1 MHELPKKADDFAAP
15 GDYEPTVRMAR
26 PENTATTRT
35 RKIKAPEPPVEKE
48 AAPFEHAE
56 KSSVGVFLEHLTGM
70 FRRKGSMIEP
80 VPVHEPPA
88 DVSTQPTDAEDFPL
102 LEEAFE
108 RGEELGAG
116 GQARLFRGFDRHL
129 LRRAAVKSLRD
140 EQCLVPE
147 LREKFISE
155 AMITAQLDH
164 PAIVPVYSIHRDRE
178 NHLHLAM
185 KLVNGRPFQKYL
197 GDLVRHYDRDGFSAR
212 EEQRSLAY
220 RLEVFL
226 AVCDALE
233 HAHNRNIM
241 HCDLKPEN
249 IMIGESHEAY
259 LMDWGL
265 ARRIEESDASG
276 ESWHAP
282 TVITGTP
289 RFLAPEALRGER
301 CDRRA
306 DIYAMG
312 LILYEITTLQY
323 AYGSTGGDPHETVA
337 RIRRGEMRPVTHRY
351 KYPIPVDLRK
361 IILKAAAWD
370 KNKRYNSMEEF
381 SNDLRHFIRGE
392 EVSANPDS
400 SFGKLARWAYRHRRL
415 VLVFVLTAVAL
426 GATGVAFSLYDRIQA
441 DRIAAEEAEYRH
453 HRRREL
459 SRLLG
464 SALGASRSLDRQI
477 SKMEYELRAVA
488 TEAMLLL
495 NAKLTMED
503 EPPIYSLVEL
513 HDTLKRPASVVD
525 SPGFGFTVD
534 MDHIAYHLSPG
545 SAPKDYPDRVRRLTL
560 LQPMLMRAVVES
572 GNDAVLSEENME
584 KLRERALQRGVPL
597 VSLYFGFHDGLFVTY
612 PGELGID
619 GGGVYD
625 HRKRPWY
632 LSRVNNPKTKAL
644 VWGSPYLSVNDKLV
658 LTCTLP
664 MIDTRGRNHGIAAA
678 DVSLPRMIEELR
690 EEGNKESALLA
701 KSLVDAEGNI
711 VVDLGENFLRN
722 TRNNYKVVN
731 GKLEFLRYPDQELLK
746 QIRLSRAGYVV
757 RREGGREVVYVFA
770 GMFSVPWIYIEKLDL
785 NRLLHEQGINPPPE
799 R

>member
-1 MHELPKKADDFAAP
+1 MHEIPKKADDFAAP

-26 PENTATTRT
+26 PENTPTTRT
-35 RKIKAPEPPVEKE
+35 RKIKAPAPPVQKE
-48 AAPFEHAE
+48 AASFEHEE

-70 FRRKGSMIEP
+70 FRRKGNIIEP

-129 LRRAAVKSLRD
+129 LRRAAVKSLRE

-197 GDLVRHYDRDGFSAR
+197 GDLVRHYDRDGFFAS

-323 AYGSTGGDPHETVA
+323 AYGSTGGDPHETIA

-426 GATGVAFSLYDRIQA
+426 GATNVPWSVFRSLKTAPSERQWADYVRESDGLVVANPDSLAQSAYDSVMSKLGSTGATTTYPKEAAAGLKAGLVVVHDEDSAIVKIGFRAARHSSELLAMPMFFTEIRFQGQA
-441 DRIAAEEAEYRH
+441 D
-453 HRRREL
+453 
-459 SRLLG
+459 
-464 SALGASRSLDRQI
+464 
-477 SKMEYELRAVA
+477 K
-488 TEAMLLL
+488 
-495 NAKLTMED
+495 
-503 EPPIYSLVEL
+503 
-513 HDTLKRPASVVD
+513 
-525 SPGFGFTVD
+525 
-534 MDHIAYHLSPG
+534 
-545 SAPKDYPDRVRRLTL
+545 
-560 LQPMLMRAVVES
+560 
-572 GNDAVLSEENME
+572 
-584 KLRERALQRGVPL
+584 
-597 VSLYFGFHDGLFVTY
+597 
-612 PGELGID
+612 
-619 GGGVYD
+619 
-625 HRKRPWY
+625 
-632 LSRVNNPKTKAL
+632 
-644 VWGSPYLSVNDKLV
+644 
-658 LTCTLP
+658 
-664 MIDTRGRNHGIAAA
+664 
-678 DVSLPRMIEELR
+678 
-690 EEGNKESALLA
+690 
-701 KSLVDAEGNI
+701 
-711 VVDLGENFLRN
+711 
-722 TRNNYKVVN
+722 
-731 GKLEFLRYPDQELLK
+731 
-746 QIRLSRAGYVV
+746 
-757 RREGGREVVYVFA
+757 
-770 GMFSVPWIYIEKLDL
+770 
-785 NRLLHEQGINPPPE
+785 
-799 R
+799 